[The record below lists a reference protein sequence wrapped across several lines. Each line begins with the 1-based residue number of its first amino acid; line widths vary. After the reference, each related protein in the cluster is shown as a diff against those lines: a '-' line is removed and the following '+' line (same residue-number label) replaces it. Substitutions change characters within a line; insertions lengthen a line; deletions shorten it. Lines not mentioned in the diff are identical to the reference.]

1 MLKSKEWKGLSASA
15 KLFYIYLKGKY
26 NGQNNGEIRLY
37 YSELDGVKGLSS
49 PSTKSKAIRELEDKE
64 WIRRTQLGGLYR
76 KSNDFEL
83 TGKYDAYL

>member
-37 YSELDGVKGLSS
+37 YSELDGVKGL
-49 PSTKSKAIRELEDKE
+49 
-64 WIRRTQLGGLYR
+64 
-76 KSNDFEL
+76 
-83 TGKYDAYL
+83 